1 MFSGLIFGAF
11 PYFDED
17 VYQANVHDYSIQ
29 GSVNLTANLRFE
41 ILNFAKFD
49 LEVQIV
55 PFLLGGGIS
64 WYQSTA
70 MEEFCIWIHS
80 DLEMISVETT
90 LTKNIAQ
97 CSNNLKTTVDKADS
111 WADLASTISFQKGLL
126 LLEDVQCEYDEV
138 NGPNRQKID
147 MFSGTLP
154 PHLKVNRVLGSTCI
168 KEGPRSQIFRSTE
181 DIEGDEE
188 YYEY

>member
-1 MFSGLIFGAF
+1 MPKQGGNKFSHQNRLYEIIFDENNGFSIDLFSGLIFGAF

-17 VYQANVHDYSIQ
+17 IYQANVHDYSIQ

-49 LEVQIV
+49 LEVQVV

-64 WYQSTA
+64 LYQSTA

-97 CSNNLKTTVDKADS
+97 CSNNLKTAVDQADS
-111 WADLASTISFQKGLL
+111 WADLGSTISF
-126 LLEDVQCEYDEV
+126 
-138 NGPNRQKID
+138 
-147 MFSGTLP
+147 
-154 PHLKVNRVLGSTCI
+154 
-168 KEGPRSQIFRSTE
+168 
-181 DIEGDEE
+181 
-188 YYEY
+188 